1 MSWGQ
6 HITSKSAKTISNMH
20 FKYIDDLTLTEAINL
35 REKLT
40 VNSNPAHPLNYH
52 ERTLHELPETNCK
65 TQQKLDEI
73 VKFASEN
80 EMVINSNK
88 SKVMLFNKAIKYD
101 FMPTVKLSENK
112 TLEVVDEAKLLGVTF
127 SSDLKWHSHVAD
139 ISKRAYMKLWLI
151 RRLKGLGASQEILL
165 DLYNKQVRSILEY
178 AAPLWSPGLTVQ
190 DKEELVRV

>member
-1 MSWGQ
+1 
-6 HITSKSAKTISNMH
+6 
-20 FKYIDDLTLTEAINL
+20 
-35 REKLT
+35 
-40 VNSNPAHPLNYH
+40 
-52 ERTLHELPETNCK
+52 
-65 TQQKLDEI
+65 
-73 VKFASEN
+73 
-80 EMVINSNK
+80 MVINSSK
-88 SKVMLFNKAIKYD
+88 SKVILFNKAVKYD

-127 SSDLKWHSHVAD
+127 SADLKWHSHVAN